1 MNEDSK
7 ILVPSFFR
15 AFARVASPAPHRY
28 MGCAGSQYEEPE
40 PEDEDVAAVEE
51 KIEEATQYYEQKI
64 EPLRA
69 DLVKLKHAYEVLLAD
84 TINRRSP
91 PQLGGMGSA
100 SRKPVDDA
108 SKKLKD
114 IQQDIQRLQQS
125 MRAEV
130 ADLRKQQREVIDR
143 KERIKSG
150 ELPAAPAVAKNSD
163 SGAMISTS
171 SRL

>member
-1 MNEDSK
+1 
-7 ILVPSFFR
+7 
-15 AFARVASPAPHRY
+15 

-51 KIEEATQYYEQKI
+51 KIEEATQYYEEKI

-69 DLVKLKHAYEVLLAD
+69 ELVKLKHADEVSFAD
-84 TINRRSP
+84 TINKRSP

-108 SKKLKD
+108 SRKIED
-114 IQQDIQRLQQS
+114 TQREIQRLQQS
-125 MRAEV
+125 MRAEI
-130 ADLRKQQREVIDR
+130 ADLREQQREVIDR
-143 KERIKSG
+143 KERIKCG
-150 ELPAAPAVAKNSD
+150 ELTAAPALAKGPA
-163 SGAMISTS
+163 SGATVSTS